1 MPLIKQRQGLRG
13 CIPILKEALR
23 WIKCH
28 QRALHATEK
37 SFLRGRV
44 NRGSKLHCFLILR
57 NCQLRLHASKAEGVG
72 LISGQG
78 TCHMENPTCHMAW
91 PKRKERI
98 ERKKPAFSNHHPD
111 QSAAINTETRP
122 STSRKIRLR

>member
-57 NCQLRLHASKAEGVG
+57 NCHRYLN
-72 LISGQG
+72 I
-78 TCHMENPTCHMAW
+78 
-91 PKRKERI
+91 
-98 ERKKPAFSNHHPD
+98 
-111 QSAAINTETRP
+111 
-122 STSRKIRLR
+122 